1 MNFRTAIFGLRCDF
15 LHFAVLYYTANSDIA
30 FVGGVCYTCFK
41 RCPPCLKGGAERM
54 RGGGIFTERK
64 HNTELTQLAKRL
76 RKNMTDE
83 ERHLWYDFLCSYPLR
98 FLRQKVIDNY
108 IVDFYCH
115 QARLVI
121 EIDGSQHY
129 EDIGLLK
136 DRIRTEK
143 IESRNLT
150 VIRIPNNDVKQ
161 HFRGVCEYIDLC
173 VQQNMCAKESP
184 SQPTAD
190 SPL

>member
-1 MNFRTAIFGLRCDF
+1 M
-15 LHFAVLYYTANSDIA
+15 
-30 FVGGVCYTCFK
+30 
-41 RCPPCLKGGAERM
+41 
-54 RGGGIFTERK
+54 ERK
-64 HNTELTQLAKRL
+64 HNVKLTENAKQL
-76 RKNMTDE
+76 RKTMTDE
-83 ERHLWYDFLCSYPLR
+83 ERHLWYDFLCSYPVR

-129 EDIGLLK
+129 EDVGLLK

-161 HFRGVCEYIDLC
+161 HFRGLCEYIDLC
-173 VQQNMCAKESP
+173 VQQGMCANESP